1 MSKRKGSVQQESKTY
16 FDDKNKKSLEHAEPR
31 QREEVLKA
39 AGAGDVKSLKD
50 LLAREHKKRLPD
62 AIVSPISEENTARF
76 LEPPGIEKDLFD
88 DILKIASDNNLT
100 PDWVL
105 IRALK
110 SYVREYQ
117 RTGRL

>member
-1 MSKRKGSVQQESKTY
+1 MSKRKGTVQQDSAAE
-16 FDDKNKKSLEHAEPR
+16 FDAKKSLEYPEVR
-31 QREEVLKA
+31 NQREAEDAVS
-39 AGAGDVKSLKD
+39 GDVKSLKE
-50 LLAREHKKRLPD
+50 LLEREHRKRMPD

-76 LEPPGIEKDLFD
+76 LGQPGMEKDLFD
-88 DILKIASDNNLT
+88 GIMQIASDNNLP

-110 SYVREYQ
+110 VYVREYK

>member
-1 MSKRKGSVQQESKTY
+1 MSKRKGSMQQESKTD
-16 FDDKNKKSLEHAEPR
+16 FDDKKSLKHVEDRLQED
-31 QREEVLKA
+31 VLKA
-39 AGAGDVKSLKD
+39 AESGDVKSLKE
-50 LLAREHKKRLPD
+50 LLEREHRKRMPD

-76 LEPPGIEKDLFD
+76 LEQPGIEKDLFD
-88 DILKIASDNNLT
+88 GILKIASDNNLS

-110 SYVREYQ
+110 AYVREYQ

>member
-1 MSKRKGSVQQESKTY
+1 MSKRKGPMQQESKTG
-16 FDDKNKKSLEHAEPR
+16 FDDKKSPEHSEALQQEDI
-31 QREEVLKA
+31 LKA
-39 AGAGDVKSLKD
+39 VEAGDVKSLKE
-50 LLAREHKKRLPD
+50 LLEREHRKRMPD

-76 LEPPGIEKDLFD
+76 LGQPGIEKDLFD
-88 DILKIASDNNLT
+88 SILKIASDNNLT

-110 SYVREYQ
+110 AYVREYQ

>member
-1 MSKRKGSVQQESKTY
+1 MSKRKGSVQQESKTD
-16 FDDKNKKSLEHAEPR
+16 FDDKKSRKHTEVQQHED
-31 QREEVLKA
+31 VLKA
-39 AGAGDVKSLKD
+39 VEAGDVKSLKE
-50 LLAREHKKRLPD
+50 LLEREHRKRMPD

-76 LEPPGIEKDLFD
+76 LGQPGIEKKLFD
-88 DILKIASDNNLT
+88 SILKIASDNNLT

>member
-1 MSKRKGSVQQESKTY
+1 MSKRKGFAQQESKTD
-16 FDDKNKKSLEHAEPR
+16 FDDKKSLERSEAR
-31 QREEVLKA
+31 QQEDVLKA
-39 AGAGDVKSLKD
+39 VKAGDVKSLKD
-50 LLAREHKKRLPD
+50 LLDREHRKRMPD

-76 LEPPGIEKDLFD
+76 LEQPGIEKDLFD

-110 SYVREYQ
+110 VYVREYQ

>member
-1 MSKRKGSVQQESKTY
+1 MSKRKGPMQQESKTD
-16 FDDKNKKSLEHAEPR
+16 FDDKKSLEHAEA
-31 QREEVLKA
+31 QQQEDVLKA
-39 AGAGDVKSLKD
+39 VEAGDVKSLKE
-50 LLAREHKKRLPD
+50 LLEREHRKRMPD

-76 LEPPGIEKDLFD
+76 LEQPGIEKDLFD
-88 DILKIASDNNLT
+88 GILKIASDNNLT

-110 SYVREYQ
+110 AYVREYQ

>member
-1 MSKRKGSVQQESKTY
+1 MSKKKSPLPQSPQT
-16 FDDKNKKSLEHAEPR
+16 FDDKRSPETSMRPP
-31 QREEVLKA
+31 EEILKA
-39 AGAGDVKSLKD
+39 VQSGDVKSLKE
-50 LLAREHKKRLPD
+50 LLEREHRKRMPD

-76 LEPPGIEKDLFD
+76 LGQPGIEKDLFD
-88 DILKIASDNNLT
+88 SILKIASDNNLT

>member
-1 MSKRKGSVQQESKTY
+1 MSKRKGSMQKESKTD
-16 FDDKNKKSLEHAEPR
+16 FDDKNPLEHAEVR

-39 AGAGDVKSLKD
+39 VEAGDVKSLKE
-50 LLAREHKKRLPD
+50 LLEREHRKRMPD

-76 LEPPGIEKDLFD
+76 LEQPGIEKDLFD

-110 SYVREYQ
+110 AYVREYQ